1 MYKDKQKRING
12 KPSWAKQLAC
22 MKKSNTKPIY
32 MKKINMYKD
41 KYKRSNGRPKE
52 IKHHAYTIK

>member
-1 MYKDKQKRING
+1 
-12 KPSWAKQLAC
+12 